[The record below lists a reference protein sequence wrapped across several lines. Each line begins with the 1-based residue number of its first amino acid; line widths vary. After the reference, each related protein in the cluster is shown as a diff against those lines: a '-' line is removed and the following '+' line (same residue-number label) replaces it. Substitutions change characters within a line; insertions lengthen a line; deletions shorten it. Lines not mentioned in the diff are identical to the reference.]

1 MFIIV
6 LCKMML
12 SQDSFKHE
20 KKGRSTSKLIAI
32 LVFFKMTFVLEPNYA
47 LMEPTVWGGE
57 SAWWPVLPQDHM
69 AIRHFWEY
77 AHFPWGLEDPS
88 CSVNGG
94 IVNSRCGP
102 NPKSRTAKK
111 FPNILFFKYLEKN
124 PSRGMGQ
131 HLFDTC

>member
-1 MFIIV
+1 MFILV

-32 LVFFKMTFVLEPNYA
+32 LVFFKMPFVLEPNSA
-47 LMEPTVWGGE
+47 FMDSTVWGGE

-77 AHFPWGLEDPS
+77 AHLP
-88 CSVNGG
+88 GG
-94 IVNSRCGP
+94 GTPPVPLMRHRKLQVWSQPQIADSEEVS
-102 NPKSRTAKK
+102 
-111 FPNILFFKYLEKN
+111 
-124 PSRGMGQ
+124 
-131 HLFDTC
+131 